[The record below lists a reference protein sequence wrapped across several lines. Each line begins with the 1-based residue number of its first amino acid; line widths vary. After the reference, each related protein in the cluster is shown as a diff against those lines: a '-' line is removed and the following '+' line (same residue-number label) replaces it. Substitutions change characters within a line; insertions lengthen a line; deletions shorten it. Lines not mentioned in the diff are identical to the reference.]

1 LVLANGDS
9 SWGEARRP
17 PSKKLKVAVPKTA
30 RSRGSGLGDL
40 SGTPSSAKEEEWTSE
55 SSSES
60 EPDDDSDYDSGSEE
74 EVEVEET
81 SPIPKIRPTDPSK
94 ATEYD
99 IIKAVWAPPASAP
112 APAAIRTALG
122 DYWNIVRALRDVWKA
137 DSTSLQ
143 QAEDGKQTTRIPD
156 LKRKVLGQRN
166 LMEVIFA
173 KTLEH
178 GHEDIIEKY
187 VNPLISLLG
196 L

>member
-1 LVLANGDS
+1 M
-9 SWGEARRP
+9 
-17 PSKKLKVAVPKTA
+17 KVAVPKTA
-30 RSRGSGLGDL
+30 RSRGADASR
-40 SGTPSSAKEEEWTSE
+40 TPSSAKEESTSE

-74 EVEVEET
+74 EIKVEET
-81 SPIPKIRPTDPSK
+81 PPFPTMRPADPFK

-99 IIKAVWAPPASAP
+99 IVKAVWAPRGSPP

-156 LKRKVLGQRN
+156 LKRKVLEQRK
-166 LMEVIFA
+166 LMEAIFA

-178 GHEDIIEKY
+178 GHKDIIEKY
-187 VNPLISLLG
+187 VHPYISLLVF
-196 L
+196 